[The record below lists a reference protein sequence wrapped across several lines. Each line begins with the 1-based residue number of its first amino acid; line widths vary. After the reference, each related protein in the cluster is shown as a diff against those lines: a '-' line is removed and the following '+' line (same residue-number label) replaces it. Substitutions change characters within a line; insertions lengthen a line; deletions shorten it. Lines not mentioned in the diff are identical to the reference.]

1 LNLRAALYR
10 ALTELKKNGVLGK
23 EIVLRKTMLD
33 ECKGEKFEEVIS
45 AFAMAVLRRT
55 ARAKNDARLELAFS
69 DHLSGQQQAQL
80 LPLIIALRSSLQ
92 QQLSQRRK
100 FQGQAEVYAGL
111 LAQHQ
116 ASIKN
121 RRALLSRLPMLE
133 DRLKAT
139 DPEDIAD
146 SWVGDDR
153 WAEILVSG
161 PTRSEDQFLQAPF
174 EEGWEA
180 VLDGKNINMGYQTD
194 LLEDLNA
201 RIAKQGIRLRKWK
214 TFAASLQ
221 NKQAQTAKAPR
232 VPTSSEEYSSGLL
245 HFDRHQSLQ
254 LCSKP
259 MRARSEEQPV
269 PMAPIHET
277 LLASMEAELANL
289 DRRNLAKPST
299 FRERQGNERGTFM
312 ENEEMGGERPEDL
325 HELPGGAFRTNPLQ
339 PTFVPPS
346 LSGEGLSVPAKGLY
360 KAKSASHGEQ
370 ISIIGPEVERELPE
384 FSVLMNLSAP
394 EDSWEKEE
402 DVQSHDEHVP
412 AHSAAHPTML
422 GREQSSVTDIIATQA
437 LSLQKEQNKQGTLSS
452 YSGLLVT
459 PDTSTLFATAHD
471 DHKGEGETELFA
483 SESRGIRAKQ
493 ELRSSMIDQ
502 PSTRTMA
509 LPPTLL
515 ERTRQS
521 MSLLPNSVTR
531 AGQRSSEKR
540 ASSKQTRLFQAF
552 PVNQFETPRKVRPSE
567 TSPLG
572 TNVPLSGSST
582 PRDELFSD
590 AAAYDSVFKSRPR
603 IALSPALSPDKSGIG
618 LDSML
623 EDDLAYLT
631 LEGDV

>member
-1 LNLRAALYR
+1 MNLRAALYR

-100 FQGQAEVYAGL
+100 IQGQAEVYAGL

-139 DPEDIAD
+139 GPEDIAD

-161 PTRSEDQFLQAPF
+161 PTRSEDRFLQAPF

-180 VLDGKNINMGYQTD
+180 VLDGKNINMGHQTD

-201 RIAKQGIRLRKWK
+201 RIAKQEIRLRKWK

-221 NKQAQTAKAPR
+221 NRQAQAAKAPR
-232 VPTSSEEYSSGLL
+232 VPTSSEEYSSALL

-259 MRARSEEQPV
+259 IRARSEERPV

-277 LLASMEAELANL
+277 LLASMEAELASLN
-289 DRRNLAKPST
+289 RRNLTRPST
-299 FRERQGNERGTFM
+299 FRGRQGNEHETFI
-312 ENEEMGGERPEDL
+312 ENEETGGERPEDL
-325 HELPGGAFRTNPLQ
+325 HELPGGVFRTNPLQ

-346 LSGEGLSVPAKGLY
+346 LSGEELSVPEKGLH
-360 KAKSASHGEQ
+360 KEK
-370 ISIIGPEVERELPE
+370 
-384 FSVLMNLSAP
+384 SAP
-394 EDSWEKEE
+394 EDSWEKVE
-402 DVQSHDEHVP
+402 DVQSHDAHVP

-422 GREQSSVTDIIATQA
+422 GREQSSVTDIIAPEA
-437 LSLQKEQNKQGTLSS
+437 LSLQKEQNKQGTLPSS
-452 YSGLLVT
+452 SGLLVT
-459 PDTSTLFATAHD
+459 PDTSTLFAAAHD
-471 DHKGEGETELFA
+471 NHKGEGKTELFA
-483 SESRGIRAKQ
+483 SGSHGIRAKQ
-493 ELRSSMIDQ
+493 ELKSIMIDQ
-502 PSTRTMA
+502 PSTRTMTP
-509 LPPTLL
+509 PPTLL

-521 MSLLPNSVTR
+521 MSLLPNSVAR

-540 ASSKQTRLFQAF
+540 ASSKQTQLFQAF
-552 PVNQFETPRKVRPSE
+552 PVNQFETPRKVRTSE
-567 TSPLG
+567 TSQLE

>member
-10 ALTELKKNGVLGK
+10 ALTELKKNGVLSK

-100 FQGQAEVYAGL
+100 IQGQAEVYAGL

-121 RRALLSRLPMLE
+121 RRALLSRLPILE
-133 DRLKAT
+133 NRLKAT
-139 DPEDIAD
+139 GPEDIAD

-153 WAEILVSG
+153 WAKILVSG
-161 PTRSEDQFLQAPF
+161 PTRSEDRFLEAPF

-180 VLDGKNINMGYQTD
+180 VLDGKNINMGHQTD

-201 RIAKQGIRLRKWK
+201 RIAKQKTRLRRWK

-221 NKQAQTAKAPR
+221 NRQAQTAKAPR
-232 VPTSSEEYSSGLL
+232 VPTSSEEYSSALL
-245 HFDRHQSLQ
+245 HFDRHQLLQ

-259 MRARSEEQPV
+259 IRARSEEQLV
-269 PMAPIHET
+269 PTAPIHET
-277 LLASMEAELANL
+277 LLASMEAELASL
-289 DRRNLAKPST
+289 DKRNLAKPST
-299 FRERQGNERGTFM
+299 FRRRQGNESRPFT
-312 ENEEMGGERPEDL
+312 ENEETEGERPEDL
-325 HELPGGAFRTNPLQ
+325 HGFPGRAFKPSPLQ
-339 PTFVPPS
+339 PTVVPPS
-346 LSGEGLSVPAKGLY
+346 PSGEELSVSEKGLY
-360 KAKSASHGEQ
+360 KEKSASHGES
-370 ISIIGPEVERELPE
+370 ISIISPEVEREPLG
-384 FSVLMNLSAP
+384 FSVLMDLPAP
-394 EDSWEKEE
+394 EDSWEKVE
-402 DVQSHDEHVP
+402 DVQSHDAHVP

-422 GREQSSVTDIIATQA
+422 GREQSSLTDITVPEG
-437 LSLQKEQNKQGTLSS
+437 LSLQKKQNKHRTLSS
-452 YSGLLVT
+452 SSGLPVT
-459 PDTSTLFATAHD
+459 PGTSTLFAAAHD
-471 DHKGEGETELFA
+471 NHKGEGKTEHFA

-493 ELRSSMIDQ
+493 ELKSTIIDQ
-502 PSTRTMA
+502 PSTRTMTP
-509 LPPTLL
+509 PPTLL

-521 MSLLPNSVTR
+521 MSLLPNSVAR
-531 AGQRSSEKR
+531 AGLRSSETR
-540 ASSKQTRLFQAF
+540 ASSKHTRLSQAF
-552 PVNQFETPRKVRPSE
+552 PVNQFETPRKAKTSE
-567 TSPLG
+567 TSPLE
-572 TNVPLSGSST
+572 TNAPLSGSST

-603 IALSPALSPDKSGIG
+603 IALSPALSPDKGGIG
-618 LDSML
+618 LDSVL
-623 EDDLAYLT
+623 EDDLAHLT

>member
-92 QQLSQRRK
+92 QQLSQRHK

-139 DPEDIAD
+139 GPEDIAD
-146 SWVGDDR
+146 SWVGDGR

-161 PTRSEDQFLQAPF
+161 PTRSEDRFLKAPF

-180 VLDGKNINMGYQTD
+180 VLDGKNINMGHQTD

-201 RIAKQGIRLRKWK
+201 KIAKQEIRLRKWK

-221 NKQAQTAKAPR
+221 NRQAQTAKAPR
-232 VPTSSEEYSSGLL
+232 VPTSSEEYSSALL
-245 HFDRHQSLQ
+245 HFDKHQSLQ

-259 MRARSEEQPV
+259 IQARSEEQPV
-269 PMAPIHET
+269 PTAPIHET
-277 LLASMEAELANL
+277 LLASMEAELASL

-299 FRERQGNERGTFM
+299 FRGRQGNKRRTFI
-312 ENEEMGGERPEDL
+312 ENEETTGERPEDL
-325 HELPGGAFRTNPLQ
+325 HGLPGRAFKPSPLQ

-346 LSGEGLSVPAKGLY
+346 PSGEELSVPEKGLY
-360 KAKSASHGEQ
+360 KEKSASHGEP
-370 ISIIGPEVERELPE
+370 ISIISPEVEREPLG
-384 FSVLMNLSAP
+384 FSMLMNLPAP
-394 EDSWEKEE
+394 EDSWEKVE
-402 DVQSHDEHVP
+402 DVQSHDAHVP

-422 GREQSSVTDIIATQA
+422 GREQSSVTDVIAPEA
-437 LSLQKEQNKQGTLSS
+437 LSLQKKQNKHRTLPSS
-452 YSGLLVT
+452 SGLLVT
-459 PDTSTLFATAHD
+459 PDTSTLFAAAHD
-471 DHKGEGETELFA
+471 NHKEEGKTELFA
-483 SESRGIRAKQ
+483 SGSRGIRAKQ
-493 ELRSSMIDQ
+493 ELKSTIIDQ
-502 PSTRTMA
+502 PSPRTMA
-509 LPPTLL
+509 PPPTLL

-521 MSLLPNSVTR
+521 MSLLPNSVAR
-531 AGQRSSEKR
+531 AGRRSSEKR
-540 ASSKQTRLFQAF
+540 ASSKQTQLFQAF
-552 PVNQFETPRKVRPSE
+552 PVNQFETPRKVRASE
-567 TSPLG
+567 TSPLE

-618 LDSML
+618 IDSML
-623 EDDLAYLT
+623 EDDLACLT
-631 LEGDV
+631 LEGNV

>member
-1 LNLRAALYR
+1 MNLRAALYR

-92 QQLSQRRK
+92 QQLSQRRN

-121 RRALLSRLPMLE
+121 RRALLSRLPLLE

-139 DPEDIAD
+139 DPEDIVD

-161 PTRSEDQFLQAPF
+161 PTRSEDGFLQAPF

-180 VLDGKNINMGYQTD
+180 VLDGKNINMGHQTD

-201 RIAKQGIRLRKWK
+201 RIAKQEIRLRKWK

-221 NKQAQTAKAPR
+221 NRQAQTAKAPR
-232 VPTSSEEYSSGLL
+232 VPTASEEYSSALL

-259 MRARSEEQPV
+259 IRARSEKQPV
-269 PMAPIHET
+269 PTAPIHET
-277 LLASMEAELANL
+277 LLASMEAELASL

-299 FRERQGNERGTFM
+299 FRRRQGNERGTFT
-312 ENEEMGGERPEDL
+312 ENEETGRERPEDL

-346 LSGEGLSVPAKGLY
+346 FSGEELSVPKKGLY
-360 KAKSASHGEQ
+360 KEKSASHGEP
-370 ISIIGPEVERELPE
+370 ISIISPEVEREAPG
-384 FSVLMNLSAP
+384 FSVLMNLPAP
-394 EDSWEKEE
+394 EDSWQKVE
-402 DVQSHDEHVP
+402 DVPSHDAYVP
-412 AHSAAHPTML
+412 THSAAHPTML
-422 GREQSSVTDIIATQA
+422 GREPSSVTDIIAPEA
-437 LSLQKEQNKQGTLSS
+437 LSLQNKHGTLPSS
-452 YSGLLVT
+452 SGLLVT
-459 PDTSTLFATAHD
+459 PDRSTLFAAAHD
-471 DHKGEGETELFA
+471 NHKAEEKTELFA
-483 SESRGIRAKQ
+483 SESRGIQAKQ
-493 ELRSSMIDQ
+493 EPRSSMIDQ

-509 LPPTLL
+509 PPSTLL

-521 MSLLPNSVTR
+521 MSLLPNSVAR

-552 PVNQFETPRKVRPSE
+552 PVNQFETPRKVRTSE
-567 TSPLG
+567 TSPLE

-603 IALSPALSPDKSGIG
+603 IALSPALSPDKSGMG

>member
-1 LNLRAALYR
+1 MNLRAALYR
-10 ALTELKKNGVLGK
+10 LLAELKKNGVLGK

-45 AFAMAVLRRT
+45 AFAMTVLRRS
-55 ARAKNDARLELAFS
+55 ARAKNDARLELALS

-80 LPLIIALRSSLQ
+80 LPLIIALQGSLQ

-100 FQGQAEVYAGL
+100 IQGQAEVYAGL

-139 DPEDIAD
+139 GPEDIAD
-146 SWVGDDR
+146 AWVGDDR

-161 PTRSEDQFLQAPF
+161 PTRSEDQFLTAPF

-180 VLDGKNINMGYQTD
+180 VLDGKNVNMGHQTD

-201 RIAKQGIRLRKWK
+201 RIAKHKARLRKWK

-221 NKQAQTAKAPR
+221 NRQAQATKAPR
-232 VPTSSEEYSSGLL
+232 VPTSSEECSSALL
-245 HFDRHQSLQ
+245 RFDRHQSLQ
-254 LCSKP
+254 LCDKP
-259 MRARSEEQPV
+259 IRARSEGQPM
-269 PMAPIHET
+269 PTSPIHET
-277 LLASMEAELANL
+277 LLASMEAELAGL

-299 FRERQGNERGTFM
+299 FRGLQGNEHRTFM
-312 ENEEMGGERPEDL
+312 ENEEMGEEQPEDL
-325 HELPGGAFRTNPLQ
+325 HKIPGRAFKTS
-339 PTFVPPS
+339 PTQRAFVPPS
-346 LSGEGLSVPAKGLY
+346 FSSEELSAPKKGLY
-360 KAKSASHGEQ
+360 TDKSALYGEPV
-370 ISIIGPEVERELPE
+370 SIISPEVEHEQPG
-384 FSVLMNLSAP
+384 FSVLMNPVAS
-394 EDSWEKEE
+394 EDSWEKVE
-402 DVQSHDEHVP
+402 DVQSQDAHVP
-412 AHSAAHPTML
+412 AHSAAHLTML
-422 GREQSSVTDIIATQA
+422 GHEQPSVTDIIAPKA
-437 LSLQKEQNKQGTLSS
+437 LSFQMEQTKYGTPLSS
-452 YSGLLVT
+452 SRLLAT
-459 PDTSTLFATAHD
+459 PDAATLFAAAHD
-471 DHKGEGETELFA
+471 NHEGEGKTELLA

-493 ELRSSMIDQ
+493 ELKSIMTDQ

-509 LPPTLL
+509 PPPTLL

-521 MSLLPNSVTR
+521 MSLLPSPAAR

-540 ASSKQTRLFQAF
+540 PSSKQKRLSQAF
-552 PVNQFETPRKVRPSE
+552 PVNQFETPCKVRTSG
-567 TSPLG
+567 TSPRE
-572 TNVPLSGSST
+572 TNPPLSGSST

-603 IALSPALSPDKSGIG
+603 IALSPALSPDKSRIG
-618 LDSML
+618 LDSTL

-631 LEGDV
+631 LGGDV